1 MRCSN
6 AFSCLRLCVCPVRSV
21 ALESL
26 GLDTLFLMC
35 MYIFRIC
42 RSVLYLKVI
51 RPLATGTNHLFYSLL
66 LTNENFLMH
75 SCKLFPIG
83 FSMVTD
89 LLLSRR
95 RFRLLRLTMTTVIVW
110 IQVMNPALRPVLM
123 DGR

>member
-1 MRCSN
+1 
-6 AFSCLRLCVCPVRSV
+6 
-21 ALESL
+21 
-26 GLDTLFLMC
+26 
-35 MYIFRIC
+35 
-42 RSVLYLKVI
+42 
-51 RPLATGTNHLFYSLL
+51 
-66 LTNENFLMH
+66 MH

-95 RFRLLRLTMTTVIVW
+95 RFRLLRLMMTTVIVW